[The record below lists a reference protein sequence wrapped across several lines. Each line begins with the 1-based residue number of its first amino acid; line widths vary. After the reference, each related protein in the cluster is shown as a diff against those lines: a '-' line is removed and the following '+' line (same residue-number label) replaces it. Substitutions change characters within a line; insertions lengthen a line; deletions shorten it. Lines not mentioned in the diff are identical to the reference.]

1 VALAARDLS
10 GPTLE
15 RLRNDVKLSF
25 FPDLPIYVDKGDR
38 EFWRDLMNRILC
50 GIFMLLGITAA
61 LATAGNKPQRGAA
74 AYALQVVPFQVQ
86 EGVDLPGE
94 YVDAITNDL
103 VSQLSKSGLFE
114 QVLRSDEKA
123 SGGAPLLQLTG
134 TVVGFRKGNRAVRV
148 IGGLAAGLA
157 GRTQINAHIKF
168 IDTATQQVKMERDV
182 AGVWTG
188 GGKSV
193 TATLVLAKQVAKAA
207 KKEL

>member
-1 VALAARDLS
+1 MD
-10 GPTLE
+10 
-15 RLRNDVKLSF
+15 
-25 FPDLPIYVDKGDR
+25 
-38 EFWRDLMNRILC
+38 RILC
-50 GIFMLLGITAA
+50 GTLALLSISAA
-61 LATAGNKPQRGAA
+61 VATAGGKSQRGAA
-74 AYALQVVPFQVQ
+74 AYAVQVVPFQVQ
-86 EGVDLPGE
+86 QGVDLPGE

-103 VSQLSKSGLFE
+103 VSQLGKSGLFL
-114 QVLRSDEKA
+114 QVLRPGEKA

-193 TATLVLAKQVAKAA
+193 TATLVLAKQVTKTA
-207 KKEL
+207 KKELQGESK